1 MPFDLDLS
9 FAQPLLR
16 RAERTFSL
24 EEATNILRVAGE
36 RVGIAAE
43 GFVQDSLYPPASGK
57 ALPLYYT
64 RQRVS
69 DGPNW
74 KKGDDY
80 RSKFIS
86 AAQQRLVMR
95 LAKAGKIP
103 YRRTGQ
109 LGRSILSKVAVDA
122 PGAVSIR
129 VGSNLAYAPYVID
142 QFLQSH
148 YHLGTWPVIQHQL
161 SDHLGALAKV
171 GTDAAAREVQRRLGN
186 G

>member
-1 MPFDLDLS
+1 MPMDLDLS

-16 RAERTFSL
+16 RAASVFSL
-24 EEATNILRVAGE
+24 EEATNILRYAGE

-43 GFVQDSLYPPASGK
+43 GYVQDSLYPPASGK

-64 RQRVS
+64 RQHVS
-69 DGPNW
+69 DGPDW
-74 KKGDDY
+74 KKGQDY
-80 RSKFIS
+80 RSKFKS

-109 LGRSILSKVAVDA
+109 LGRSILNKVTVDG
-122 PGAVSIR
+122 PGSVSIS
-129 VGSNLAYAPYVID
+129 VGSNLLYAPYVID

-148 YHLGTWPVIQHQL
+148 YHLGTWPVIQNAL
-161 SDHLGALAKV
+161 SDHLPALAKV

>member
-1 MPFDLDLS
+1 MPMDLDLS

-43 GFVQDSLYPPASGK
+43 GYVQDGLYPPASGK

-64 RQRVS
+64 RQHVS
-69 DGPNW
+69 DGPGW

-80 RSKFIS
+80 RSKFKS

-103 YRRTGQ
+103 RRRTGQ
-109 LGRSILSKVAVDA
+109 LGRSILSKVTVDG
-122 PGAVSIR
+122 PGSITVS
-129 VGSNLAYAPYVID
+129 VGSNLSYAPFVID
-142 QFLQSH
+142 KAEQSF
-148 YHLGTWPVIQHQL
+148 YHAGTWPVIQNSL
-161 SDHLGALAKV
+161 SDHLPALAKV